1 MVYSFGVTVWLAVA
15 GMARSECGTICL
27 LFPYLLINNFVN
39 TQRANWTYPSNTLRP
54 YRIEAEEGLTMFKL
68 RCRKFVELILQAV
81 GIDNEAKIACAS
93 GRQRQ

>member
-1 MVYSFGVTVWLAVA
+1 MVSGSGDGGGRGPNVRQYVL
-15 GMARSECGTICL
+15 C
-27 LFPYLLINNFVN
+27 LLINNFVN

-54 YRIEAEEGLTMFKL
+54 YRIEAEEGLMVFKL